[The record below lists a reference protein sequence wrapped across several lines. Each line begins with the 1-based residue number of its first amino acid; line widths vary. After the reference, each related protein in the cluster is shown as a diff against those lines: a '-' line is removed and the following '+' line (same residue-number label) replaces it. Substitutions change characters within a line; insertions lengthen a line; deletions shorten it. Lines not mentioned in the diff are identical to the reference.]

1 MPKKD
6 MKTVNY
12 IMRFSIII
20 WVFLKKMFIYLKYN
34 IIAEL
39 VKGYTNAQGLIND
52 ILSEEE
58 WDKRK

>member
-1 MPKKD
+1 